1 MSEDTKPVVATPPA
15 KAEDTKT
22 DDKKP
27 IATAPAK

>member
-1 MSEDTKPVVATPPA
+1 MSEDIKPAPA
-15 KAEDTKT
+15 VPVKSEDPKT